1 MAEKK
6 TTKKTTKQTTEKPNT
21 DEVIKSLIGMVNLLQ
36 DQVAALNNTVIG
48 VAIEAKVK
56 PNRILRYSPTKYK
69 DFLHN
74 NIRPVGL
81 MAEVLSARLYDL
93 EHPKEADKEGGDN
106 EDSSEE

>member
-6 TTKKTTKQTTEKPNT
+6 TTKKTAKQPST
-21 DEVIKSLIGMVNLLQ
+21 DEVIKSLIGTVNVLQ
-36 DQVAALNNTVIG
+36 DQVAALNNTLIG
-48 VAIEAKVK
+48 VAIEAKIK

-106 EDSSEE
+106 EDTSKE

>member
-6 TTKKTTKQTTEKPNT
+6 TTKKTTGKPNT

-36 DQVAALNNTVIG
+36 DQVAALNNTLIG

-81 MAEVLSARLYDL
+81 MAEVLSARLYNL
-93 EHPKEADKEGGDN
+93 EHPEEIGQEGGDN
-106 EDSSEE
+106 EDSGKE

>member
-6 TTKKTTKQTTEKPNT
+6 TAKKTTKQPST
-21 DEVIKSLIGMVNLLQ
+21 DEVIKSLIGTVNVLQ
-36 DQVAALNNTVIG
+36 DQVAALNNTLIG
-48 VAIEAKVK
+48 VAIEAKIK

-81 MAEVLSARLYDL
+81 MAEVLSARLYNL
-93 EHPKEADKEGGDN
+93 EHSEETDKEGGDN
-106 EDSSEE
+106 EDTSKE

>member
-6 TTKKTTKQTTEKPNT
+6 TTKKTSKKPST
-21 DEVIKSLIGMVNLLQ
+21 DEVIKSLIGTVNVLQ
-36 DQVAALNNTVIG
+36 DQVAALNNTLIG

-56 PNRILRYSPTKYK
+56 PNRILHYSPTKYK

-81 MAEVLSARLYDL
+81 MAEVLSARLYEM
-93 EHPKEADKEGGDN
+93 EHPEEVNKEGGGN
-106 EDSSEE
+106 EDSAEQ

>member
-6 TTKKTTKQTTEKPNT
+6 TTKKTAKQTSKKPST
-21 DEVIKSLIGMVNLLQ
+21 DEVIKSLIGTVNVLQ
-36 DQVAALNNTVIG
+36 DQVAALNNTLIG

-81 MAEVLSARLYDL
+81 MAEALSARLYGM
-93 EHPKEADKEGGDN
+93 EHSDEADKEGGDN
-106 EDSSEE
+106 EDSNKE

>member
-6 TTKKTTKQTTEKPNT
+6 TTKKTVKQTPST
-21 DEVIKSLIGMVNLLQ
+21 DEVIKSLIGTINVLQ
-36 DQVAALNNTVIG
+36 DQVAALNNTLIG

-69 DFLHN
+69 DFLHD

-81 MAEVLSARLYDL
+81 MAEALSARLYEM
-93 EHPKEADKEGGDN
+93 EHAGETDEEGGDN
-106 EDSSEE
+106 EDSGKE

>member
-6 TTKKTTKQTTEKPNT
+6 TTKKTAKKPST
-21 DEVIKSLIGMVNLLQ
+21 DEVIKSLIGTVNVLQ
-36 DQVAALNNTVIG
+36 DQVAALNNTLIG

-69 DFLHN
+69 DFLHD

-81 MAEVLSARLYDL
+81 MAEALSARLYEM
-93 EHPKEADKEGGDN
+93 EHSGETDEEGGDN
-106 EDSSEE
+106 EDSGKE

>member
-6 TTKKTTKQTTEKPNT
+6 TTKKTAKQTSKKPST
-21 DEVIKSLIGMVNLLQ
+21 DEVIKSLIGTVNVLQ
-36 DQVAALNNTVIG
+36 DQVAALNNTLIG

-69 DFLHN
+69 DFLHD

-81 MAEVLSARLYDL
+81 MAEALSARLYEM
-93 EHPKEADKEGGDN
+93 EHSEEVDKEGGDN
-106 EDSSEE
+106 EDSGKE

>member
-6 TTKKTTKQTTEKPNT
+6 TTKKTAKQTPST

-93 EHPKEADKEGGDN
+93 EHPEETNKEGGDN
-106 EDSSEE
+106 EDSAEQ

>member
-6 TTKKTTKQTTEKPNT
+6 TTKKAATKKPSA
-21 DEVIKSLIGMVNLLQ
+21 DEVIKSLIGTVNVLQ
-36 DQVAALNNTVIG
+36 DQVAALNNTLIG

-81 MAEVLSARLYDL
+81 MAEVLSARLYNL
-93 EHPKEADKEGGDN
+93 EHQEGASKEGGDN

>member
-6 TTKKTTKQTTEKPNT
+6 TAKKTTKQPST
-21 DEVIKSLIGMVNLLQ
+21 DEVIKSLIGTVNVLQ
-36 DQVAALNNTVIG
+36 DQVAVLNNTLIG
-48 VAIEAKVK
+48 VAIEAKIK

-81 MAEVLSARLYDL
+81 MAEVLSARLYNL
-93 EHPKEADKEGGDN
+93 EHSEETDKEGGDN
-106 EDSSEE
+106 EDTSKE

>member
-6 TTKKTTKQTTEKPNT
+6 TTKKTAKQTTKKPST
-21 DEVIKSLIGMVNLLQ
+21 DEVIKSLIGTINVLQ
-36 DQVAALNNTVIG
+36 DQVAALNNTLIG

-74 NIRPVGL
+74 SIRPVGL
-81 MAEVLSARLYDL
+81 MAEALSARLYEM
-93 EHPKEADKEGGDN
+93 EHTDETKQEGGDN
-106 EDSSEE
+106 EDSAE

>member
-6 TTKKTTKQTTEKPNT
+6 TAKKAATKKPST
-21 DEVIKSLIGMVNLLQ
+21 DEVIKSLIGTVNVLQ
-36 DQVAALNNTVIG
+36 DQVAALNNTLIG

-81 MAEVLSARLYDL
+81 IAEALSARLYNL
-93 EHPKEADKEGGDN
+93 EHSEEADKEGGDN
-106 EDSSEE
+106 EDPSKE

>member
-6 TTKKTTKQTTEKPNT
+6 TTKKATKKPSA
-21 DEVIKSLIGMVNLLQ
+21 DEVIKSLIGTVNVLQ
-36 DQVAALNNTVIG
+36 DQVAALNNTLIG
-48 VAIEAKVK
+48 VAIEAKIK

-81 MAEVLSARLYDL
+81 MAEVLSARLYNM
-93 EHPKEADKEGGDN
+93 EHPEEIGQEGGDN
-106 EDSSEE
+106 EDSAEE

>member
-6 TTKKTTKQTTEKPNT
+6 TTKNTAKKPNT
-21 DEVIKSLIGMVNLLQ
+21 DEVIKSLIATISVLQ
-36 DQVAALNNTVIG
+36 DQVAALNNTLIG

-56 PNRILRYSPTKYK
+56 PNRIMHYSPTKYK

-81 MAEVLSARLYDL
+81 MAEVLSARLYNL
-93 EHPKEADKEGGDN
+93 EHPEEIGQEGGDN
-106 EDSSEE
+106 EDSADK